1 MMYISSI
8 YLLFFSNEEI
18 KLIWIQD
25 ASKFASSNDLGMTTC
40 WICKRLCQGTVW
52 SERKSIGST
61 VGSLLQGWNGR
72 GDSGSW
78 GRISRFGGEDG
89 ARGERSSRWL
99 QGFLFWVFQ
108 WKFWSSEIK
117 FERGLRTSPVPSAGP
132 KKARIF
138 INHHRSMRCP
148 LIGSE
153 QE

>member
-1 MMYISSI
+1 MYDIYLHAIYIYIYISSI

-25 ASKFASSNDLGMTTC
+25 ASKFASSNVLGMTTC

-99 QGFLFWVFQ
+99 QGFLFGCFSGNSDHLKSNLKGDSGRVQFLQ
-108 WKFWSSEIK
+108 PNQKRLISS
-117 FERGLRTSPVPSAGP
+117 
-132 KKARIF
+132 
-138 INHHRSMRCP
+138 
-148 LIGSE
+148 
-153 QE
+153 